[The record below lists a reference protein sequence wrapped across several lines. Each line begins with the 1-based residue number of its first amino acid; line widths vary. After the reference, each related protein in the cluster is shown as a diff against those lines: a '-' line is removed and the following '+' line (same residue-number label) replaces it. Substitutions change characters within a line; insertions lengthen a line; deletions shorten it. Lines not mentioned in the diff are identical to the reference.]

1 MLGRLRDAIW
11 DVVVARLNRERAVQE
26 EMPPCDFERLSYEI
40 RPGDVLLVEG
50 RSRVGEVIKY
60 ITLSPWTHAA
70 LYIGRLH
77 DIDDPEA
84 RERIREHYNADPDEQ
99 LIVEAL
105 LGEGTIVAP
114 LSRYRAEHLRIC
126 RPRELARRDA
136 QTVINYCVH
145 YLGQAYDVRQLLD
158 LARFLFPY
166 GLLPRRW
173 RSSLFTHNAGGPTRI
188 VCSSLI
194 ARAFAS
200 VRFPVLPL
208 RHDTDDGRIRLH
220 RRNFKLFVPADF
232 DYSPYF
238 EIIKYPLLEFDDLA
252 VYRRMPW
259 TPDDDPDEWR
269 PEHHAG
275 RDPSAP
281 TPDDVDAER
290 AADEAAKAAAERPVA
305 DDESDCAQ
313 SVEPSDNQQPTAD
326 TPGREDVAEAPSRA

>member
-1 MLGRLRDAIW
+1 MLRRVRDAIW
-11 DVVVARLNRERAVQE
+11 DLVVARLNRERATPE
-26 EMPPCDFERLSYEI
+26 ELPPCDFERLSYEI
-40 RPGDVLLVEG
+40 RPCDVLLVEG

-77 DIDDPEA
+77 DIDDPQI
-84 RERIREHYNADPDEQ
+84 RERIREHYDADLDEQ

-105 LGEGTIVAP
+105 LGYGTIVAP
-114 LSRYRAEHLRIC
+114 LARYRDENVRVC

-136 QTVINYCVH
+136 QAVVGYCVH
-145 YLGQAYDVRQLLD
+145 YLGQDYDVRQLLD

-166 GLLPRRW
+166 GVLPRRW
-173 RSSLFTHNAGGPTRI
+173 RSSLFTRNAGGPTRI

-208 RHDTDDGRIRLH
+208 RHDAGDGRIQLH

-232 DYSPYF
+232 DFSPYF

-259 TPDDDPDEWR
+259 TPEDDPDALEQ
-269 PEHHAG
+269 PAPAIHAENS
-275 RDPSAP
+275 RS
-281 TPDDVDAER
+281 
-290 AADEAAKAAAERPVA
+290 ADEEAAEQA
-305 DDESDCAQ
+305 GDESQPA
-313 SVEPSDNQQPTAD
+313 SAAEPSDCDDDRDREREAEPSAGSGAD
-326 TPGREDVAEAPSRA
+326 ASNARRSGNEA

>member
-1 MLGRLRDAIW
+1 MFRRVGDAIW
-11 DVVVARLNRERAVQE
+11 DLVVARLNRERATPE
-26 EMPPCDFERLSYEI
+26 ELPPCDFERLSYEI
-40 RPGDVLLVEG
+40 RPCDVLLVEG

-77 DIDDPEA
+77 DIDDPRI
-84 RERIREHYNADPDEQ
+84 RERICEHYDADPDEQ

-105 LGEGTIVAP
+105 LGQGTIVAP
-114 LSRYRAEHLRIC
+114 LARYRDEHVRVC

-136 QTVINYCVH
+136 QAVIGYCAH

-158 LARFLFPY
+158 LARFMFPY

-173 RSSLFTHNAGGPTRI
+173 RSSLFTHNAGAPTRI

-208 RHDTDDGRIRLH
+208 RHDADDGRIQLH

-232 DYSPYF
+232 DFSPYF
-238 EIIKYPLLEFDDLA
+238 EIIKYPLLEFDELA

-259 TPDDDPDEWR
+259 TPDGDPDALEQ
-269 PEHHAG
+269 PPAVG
-275 RDPSAP
+275 DDDPSA
-281 TPDDVDAER
+281 TT
-290 AADEAAKAAAERPVA
+290 DEAAVEAGDESLVSSAEPESDRQREARLDPEAEQAAATGGDARPA
-305 DDESDCAQ
+305 RQ
-313 SVEPSDNQQPTAD
+313 SGN
-326 TPGREDVAEAPSRA
+326 GG

>member
-1 MLGRLRDAIW
+1 MLSRARDWLW
-11 DVVVARLNRERAVQE
+11 DRIVERLNRDRPPQDL
-26 EMPPCDFERLSYEI
+26 PPCDFERLSYEI
-40 RPGDVLLVEG
+40 RPCDVLLVEG

-77 DIDDPEA
+77 DIDDPIV
-84 RERIREHYNADPDEQ
+84 RERIREHYNADADEQ
-99 LIVEAL
+99 LIIEAL

-114 LSRYRAEHLRIC
+114 LARYRDDHVRIC
-126 RPRELARRDA
+126 RPREIARRDA
-136 QTVINYCVH
+136 QAVINYCARH
-145 YLGQAYDVRQLLD
+145 LGQAYDVRQLLD

-173 RSSLFTHNAGGPTRI
+173 RSSLFAHNAGAPTRT

-208 RHDTDDGRIRLH
+208 LRDDGAGRIRLH

-252 VYRRMPW
+252 VYARMPW
-259 TPDDDPDEWR
+259 TPDHESDEV
-269 PEHHAG
+269 
-275 RDPSAP
+275 SAP
-281 TPDDVDAER
+281 VP
-290 AADEAAKAAAERPVA
+290 AADTAP
-305 DDESDCAQ
+305 ESDAGD
-313 SVEPSDNQQPTAD
+313 STTSEST
-326 TPGREDVAEAPSRA
+326 GRQ